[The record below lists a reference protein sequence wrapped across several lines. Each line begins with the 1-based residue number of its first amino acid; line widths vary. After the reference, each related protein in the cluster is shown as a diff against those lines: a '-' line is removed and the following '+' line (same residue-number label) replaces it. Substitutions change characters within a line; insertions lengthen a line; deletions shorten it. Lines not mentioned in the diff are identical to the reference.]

1 MLIVKPILDRALQE
15 ELCTECNITFDPEY
29 LSFSAYDNDNFIG
42 MCQFLV
48 SGGIAIAKDFRL
60 KPGINDFEAAFI
72 MSRGALNYIDLCGFH
87 IARCS
92 SDAGD
97 ITLLRA
103 IGFKKTEDN
112 LYEMNLSEE
121 FNGKCSNCK

>member
-15 ELCTECNITFDPEY
+15 ELCKQCNITFDPEF

-42 MCQFLV
+42 MCQFTV
-48 SGGIAIAKDFRL
+48 SGSIAIAKDLRL
-60 KPGINDFEAAFI
+60 KPGIQDFEAAFI

-87 IARCS
+87 TARCS
-92 SDAGD
+92 SAAGD
-97 ITLLRA
+97 ITLLRS
-103 IGFKKTEDN
+103 IGFKEIGND